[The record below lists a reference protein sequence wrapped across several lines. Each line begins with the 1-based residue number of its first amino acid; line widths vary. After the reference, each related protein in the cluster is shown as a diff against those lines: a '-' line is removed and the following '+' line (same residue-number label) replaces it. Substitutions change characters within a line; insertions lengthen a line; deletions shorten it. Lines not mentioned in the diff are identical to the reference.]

1 MVRAGAGME
10 ENTVKYQL
18 AVRELNELVIF
29 DEWLEKKEALETAK
43 EQFDFVDKPFRK
55 ALKDLFDR
63 FGITRLE
70 NDYIDIMFKNG
81 YTRKTWDDEKLK
93 IFIYSHGESPD
104 DYMKEKDV
112 SATLQIKY
120 KE

>member
-1 MVRAGAGME
+1 ME
-10 ENTVKYQL
+10 ENSVKYQL
-18 AVRELNELVIF
+18 AKRELNELVIF

-70 NDYIDIMFKNG
+70 NDYIDIQFRDA
-81 YTRKTWDDEKLK
+81 YTRKTWDDETLK

-104 DYMKEKDV
+104 DYMKEKEIA
-112 SATLQIKY
+112 STLSVKY

>member
-1 MVRAGAGME
+1 ME
-10 ENTVKYQL
+10 ENSVKYQL
-18 AVRELNELVIF
+18 AKRELNELAIF

-70 NDYIDIMFKNG
+70 NDYIDIQFRDA

-104 DYMKEKDV
+104 DYMKEKEIA
-112 SATLQIKY
+112 STLSVKY

>member
-1 MVRAGAGME
+1 ME
-10 ENTVKYQL
+10 ENSVKYQL
-18 AVRELNELVIF
+18 AKRELNELVIF

-70 NDYIDIMFKNG
+70 NDYIDIQFRDA

-104 DYMKEKDV
+104 DYMKEKEIA
-112 SATLQIKY
+112 STLQIKY